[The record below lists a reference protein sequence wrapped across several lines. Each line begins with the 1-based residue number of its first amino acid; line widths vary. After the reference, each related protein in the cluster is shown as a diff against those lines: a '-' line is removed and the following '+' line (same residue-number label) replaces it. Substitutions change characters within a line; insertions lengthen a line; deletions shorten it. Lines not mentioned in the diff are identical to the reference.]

1 MKTQKNRLIG
11 SKFNFNEEISILDAY
26 SVKNMKGDKWFLFKT
41 NILKENKYP
50 VISDEIF
57 LTEGIVH
64 NRLSRKKI
72 KIKFIN
78 EILLTAYYNSDGYT
92 ANKISLK
99 KNNPLGYLVYYFENV
114 ISKELKINKY
124 YFFNIINLFSLIL
137 LKSKKPIILL
147 IMLIFAISN
156 QYTEIFN

>member
-1 MKTQKNRLIG
+1 
-11 SKFNFNEEISILDAY
+11 
-26 SVKNMKGDKWFLFKT
+26 MKGDKWFLFKT
-41 NILKENKYP
+41 NILKENKFP
-50 VISDEIF
+50 IISDETF

-64 NRLSRKKI
+64 NRLSRKNI

-78 EILLTAYYNSDGYT
+78 EILLTAYYKIDGYT

-137 LKSKKPIILL
+137 LKSKKPIVLL
-147 IMLIFAISN
+147 IMLIFALPISILK
-156 QYTEIFN
+156 YLFDLFRTK